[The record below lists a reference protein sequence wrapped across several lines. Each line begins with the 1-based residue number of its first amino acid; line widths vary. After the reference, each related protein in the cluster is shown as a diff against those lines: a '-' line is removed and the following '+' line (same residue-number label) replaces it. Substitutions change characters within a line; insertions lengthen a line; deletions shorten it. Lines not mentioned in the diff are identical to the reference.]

1 MVEDGP
7 YLRNLTAEIAGPSV
21 LAPGGPSPS
30 LEGE

>member
-7 YLRNLTAEIAGPSV
+7 YLRNLTAEIAGPPV

-30 LEGE
+30 LEGD